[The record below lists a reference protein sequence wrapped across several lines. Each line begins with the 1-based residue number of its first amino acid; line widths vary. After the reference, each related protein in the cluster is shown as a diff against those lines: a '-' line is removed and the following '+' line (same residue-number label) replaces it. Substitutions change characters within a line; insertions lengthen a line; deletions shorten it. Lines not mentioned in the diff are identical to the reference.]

1 MAVHRQAESL
11 SYPATGR
18 TMDFSDFND
27 ALAALLQAARLTLR
41 TELTSI
47 WLPVQLGLIG
57 LAVVMALAI
66 ASALRNR
73 AGLMAAT
80 AKWPPFLRLI
90 LRAIAKHL
98 AVIAFIIVLMA
109 IRAALRTDVFE
120 ARTYLLRVAIGLTT
134 AWVMIN
140 ILASVIHNQFVNR
153 IVAVSAWTIA
163 ALSILQLLEPVT
175 SSLDSMAIVVGG
187 LRITP
192 LLVVKTT
199 ALLAVAL
206 WASNAVS
213 NFLDR
218 RLQHFADLTPSI
230 QVLIGKLIRILLMT
244 LTVIIVLSSMGIDLS
259 VLALFSGAVGV
270 GLGFGLQKIVSN
282 LVSGIILLAD
292 KSVKPGDIISVGDH
306 FGRVSNMGAR
316 YTSVDTRDG
325 REYLIPNEDFITQ
338 RVANWTYSSDLVR
351 LSVTF
356 NSTYDS
362 DPREAQSA
370 AVDAALSVER
380 VIKKPAPVCMLSA
393 FGSTS
398 IEYEMWFWIRDPA
411 GGITNVKSDVLLA
424 LWDQLAG
431 KGVKIPKPGPARVIY
446 EMASSAPPAPPSP
459 VREDEPGPPSDET
472 DAGKSDAA
480 SEPKDRPRFLP
491 RG

>member
-1 MAVHRQAESL
+1 
-11 SYPATGR
+11 
-18 TMDFSDFND
+18 MDFSDLNE
-27 ALAALLQAARLTLR
+27 ALSSLVHAAQATLR
-41 TELTSI
+41 TELTSM
-47 WLPVQLGLIG
+47 WLPIQLGLIG
-57 LAVVMALAI
+57 LAVVIALAI
-66 ASALRNR
+66 AAALRKHTD
-73 AGLMAAT
+73 LMTLT

-90 LRAIAKHL
+90 IRAIVNHL
-98 AVIAFIIVLMA
+98 AVIAFIIALVAM
-109 IRAALRTDVFE
+109 RAALRTDVFE
-120 ARTYLLRVAIGLTT
+120 ARTYLLRVGIGLTT

-153 IVAVSAWTIA
+153 VVAVSAWTIA

-175 SSLDSMAIVVGG
+175 NSLDSMAIVVGG

-199 ALLAVAL
+199 VLLAVAL
-206 WASNAVS
+206 WASNAIS

-218 RLQHFADLTPSI
+218 RLHAVSSLTPSI
-230 QVLIGKLIRILLMT
+230 QVLISKLVRIALMT
-244 LTVIIVLSSMGIDLS
+244 LTVIVVLSSMGIDLS

-370 AVDAALSVER
+370 AVDAALSVAR
-380 VIKKPAPVCMLSA
+380 VIKKPAPLCMLSS
-393 FGSTS
+393 FGSAS
-398 IEYEMWFWIRDPA
+398 IEYELWFWIADPA

-446 EMASSAPPAPPSP
+446 EMAPSTPPAPPSP

-472 DAGKSDAA
+472 DAGKSDDR
-480 SEPKDRPRFLP
+480 SIPKDGPRFPP
-491 RG
+491 R

>member
-1 MAVHRQAESL
+1 
-11 SYPATGR
+11 
-18 TMDFSDFND
+18 MDFSNFSD
-27 ALAALLQAARLTLR
+27 ALATLLHAAQLTLR

-47 WLPVQLGLIG
+47 WLPIQVALIG

-66 ASALRNR
+66 GSTLRNR
-73 AGLMAAT
+73 ADLMALT

-90 LRAIAKHL
+90 VRAIVNHF
-98 AVIAFIIVLMA
+98 AVIAFIIVLVA
-109 IRAALRTDVFE
+109 IRAALHTDVFE

-134 AWVMIN
+134 AWVAID
-140 ILASVIHNQFVNR
+140 ILAGVIHNQFVNR
-153 IVAVSAWTIA
+153 IVAVSAWAIA

-199 ALLAVAL
+199 AVLAVAL

-230 QVLIGKLIRILLMT
+230 QVLIGKLIRISLMT
-244 LTVIIVLSSMGIDLS
+244 LTVVVVLSSMGIDLS

-351 LSVTF
+351 LSVRF

-362 DPREAQSA
+362 DPREAQTA
-370 AVDAALSVER
+370 AVEAALSVER
-380 VIKKPAPVCMLSA
+380 VVKKPTPVCMLTS
-393 FGSTS
+393 FGSSS

-411 GGITNVKSDVLLA
+411 SGITNVKSDVLLA

-446 EMASSAPPAPPSP
+446 EMAPSTPSAPASP
-459 VREDEPGPPSDET
+459 VREDEPEPPADET
-472 DAGKSDAA
+472 DTGKSGHEA
-480 SEPKDRPRFLP
+480 EPKDQPRFLP
-491 RG
+491 R

>member
-1 MAVHRQAESL
+1 
-11 SYPATGR
+11 
-18 TMDFSDFND
+18 MDFSDLNET
-27 ALAALLQAARLTLR
+27 LSSLVHAAQMTLR

-47 WLPVQLGLIG
+47 WLPIQLGLIG
-57 LAVVMALAI
+57 LAVVIALAI
-66 ASALRNR
+66 AATLHKH
-73 AGLMAAT
+73 ADLMILT

-90 LRAIAKHL
+90 IRAIVNHL
-98 AVIAFIIVLMA
+98 AVIAFIIVLVAM
-109 IRAALRTDVFE
+109 RAALRTDVFE
-120 ARTYLLRVAIGLTT
+120 ARTYLLRVGIGLTT

-153 IVAVSAWTIA
+153 VVAVSAWTIA

-175 SSLDSMAIVVGG
+175 NSLDSMAIVVGG

-218 RLQHFADLTPSI
+218 RLQHFSDLTPSI
-230 QVLIGKLIRILLMT
+230 QVLIGKLIRISLMT

-362 DPREAQSA
+362 DPHEAQNA
-370 AVDAALSVER
+370 AVEAALSIER
-380 VIKKPAPVCMLSA
+380 VIAKPSPVCMLTA
-393 FGSTS
+393 FGSTA
-398 IEYEMWFWIRDPA
+398 IEYELWFWIRDPA
-411 GGITNVKSDVLLA
+411 AGITNVKSDVLLA

-431 KGVKIPKPGPARVIY
+431 KGVKIPKPGPSRVIY
-446 EMASSAPPAPPSP
+446 EMAPNTPPTPPSP
-459 VREDEPGPPSDET
+459 VREDEPGPPSDEAE
-472 DAGKSDAA
+472 AGKSEDKLA
-480 SEPKDRPRFLP
+480 PKDGPRFPP
-491 RG
+491 R